1 MLYKKNVSKS
11 LDTELFKNPTSE
23 YRGTPFWSWNCE
35 LNPELLV
42 RQIGYLDEMGFG
54 GFHMHSRTGMAT
66 PYLTKEFF
74 DLIKTCVDE
83 AKRHEMLA
91 WLYDEDRWPSGAAGG
106 IVTKNPKY
114 RQRYLHCESKPYDG
128 ELLPREDAVR
138 EGGAYTV
145 ATFAIKLD
153 DNGRLSSYRR
163 IDEGEVVADG
173 EAVWHFT
180 CVCQRP
186 SSWYNNQTYIDT
198 LSPEAVDEFIRVTY
212 DAYKE
217 NVGEDFGGTIP
228 AIFTDEPQFA
238 AKGFLR
244 FSTPEGRLSL
254 PWTPTLPETFYASYG
269 FDIVDH
275 LPELIY
281 ELPDG
286 KISRARY
293 LYHDHVSELF
303 ASSFLDR
310 CGEWCA
316 KNGIDFTGHLME
328 EPTLYSQTRAV
339 GDAMRSYR
347 NMQIPGIDMLCDRV
361 ELTTAKQA
369 QSAVHQYGREGM
381 MSELYGV
388 TNWDFDFRGHKF
400 QGDWQAALGVTVRVP
415 HLSWVSMEGDA
426 KRDYP
431 ASISYQSPWFRDYR
445 YVEDHF
451 ARVNTA
457 LTRGKPLVKVA
468 VIHPVESYWLYF
480 GPNDATSTIRV
491 QLDENFENIT
501 RWLLEGAIDF
511 DFICESLLPSQ
522 YRGVDGG
529 LHVGEMTYTAVVVPE
544 CHTLRSSTLD
554 ILRKFKAAGGNLI
567 FAGSAPKYVD
577 AQPSLEGI
585 ELYNES
591 VRVPFSRAAIL
602 SALESKRIVSL
613 KNADGSD
620 TNNLIYAMRRDE
632 SDSADWLF
640 LAHSRK
646 NICLDVSH
654 PQRVKISVRGEY
666 TPLLY
671 DTITGEIKEIEY
683 RYEGKSTVIETTL
696 YAYDSLLLKLN
707 YGRTEPSSHISTQSF
722 PRPEKT
728 LFFRDTVPYTLSE
741 PNVLLLDMA
750 RYAADDMPYSEE
762 EEEILR
768 ADNICRIAAGLPRK
782 VSRPAQP
789 WVIKK
794 ETPSHKIRLLFTI
807 ESEIDVPD
815 ALLAIERP
823 ENASITFNG
832 EAVQTKPV
840 GYFTDEAIK
849 TLPLPTIKR
858 GVNTLE
864 VILPLGERTCTEWC
878 YILGNFGVRVEGCKK
893 TLTEMPQKVGF
904 GSITTSGMPFYGGN
918 ITYKLTFDT
927 DTERDAAIFVG
938 TYRGAAV
945 KVKLDGRDLGVV
957 AYEPYIKRAGAIPAG
972 RHELE
977 LTLLGTRHNCF
988 GALHDTDYGNN
999 WYGPDKWRTTGDA
1012 WCYEYKIRDMGIMTS
1027 PVIYLA

>member
-1 MLYKKNVSKS
+1 
-11 LDTELFKNPTSE
+11 
-23 YRGTPFWSWNCE
+23 
-35 LNPELLV
+35 
-42 RQIGYLDEMGFG
+42 
-54 GFHMHSRTGMAT
+54 MHFSTGMAT

-83 AKRHEMLA
+83 AKRRGMLA

-106 IVTKNPKY
+106 IVTKNPRY
-114 RQRYLHCESKPYDG
+114 RQRYLLCESKPYDG

-138 EGGAYTV
+138 VGGAYTV
-145 ATFAIKLD
+145 ATFAITLD

-163 IDEGEVVADG
+163 LGEGEGVADS

-238 AKGFLR
+238 SKGFLR
-244 FSTPEGRLSL
+244 FSTPGGRVSL
-254 PWTPTLPETFYASYG
+254 PWTPTLPETFFASYG
-269 FDIVDH
+269 FAIVDY

-281 ELPDG
+281 ELPDS

-293 LYHDHVSELF
+293 FYHDHVSELF
-303 ASSFLDR
+303 ASAFLDR
-310 CGEWCA
+310 CGQWCA

-328 EPTLYSQTRAV
+328 EPTLFSQTRAV

-480 GPNDATSTIRV
+480 GPNDATSTIRA
-491 QLDENFENIT
+491 QLDDNFENIT

-511 DFICESLLPSQ
+511 DYICESLLPSQ
-522 YRGVDGG
+522 YGGVDGG

-544 CHTLRSSTLD
+544 CHTLRSITLD
-554 ILRKFKAAGGNLI
+554 ILRKFKEAGGTLI
-567 FAGSAPKYVD
+567 FAGAAPQYVD
-577 AQPSLEGI
+577 AQPSVEGI
-585 ELYNES
+585 VLYNES
-591 VRVPFSRAAIL
+591 IRVPFSRAAIL
-602 SALESKRIVSL
+602 SALESERIVSL
-613 KNADGSD
+613 KNADGSY
-620 TNNLIYAMRRDE
+620 TNNLIYAMRCDE
-632 SDSADWLF
+632 SDGADWLF

-646 NICLDVSH
+646 NVCLDVSH
-654 PQRVKISVRGEY
+654 PQ
-666 TPLLY
+666 
-671 DTITGEIKEIEY
+671 
-683 RYEGKSTVIETTL
+683 
-696 YAYDSLLLKLN
+696 
-707 YGRTEPSSHISTQSF
+707 
-722 PRPEKT
+722 
-728 LFFRDTVPYTLSE
+728 
-741 PNVLLLDMA
+741 M
-750 RYAADDMPYSEE
+750 
-762 EEEILR
+762 
-768 ADNICRIAAGLPRK
+768 
-782 VSRPAQP
+782 
-789 WVIKK
+789 
-794 ETPSHKIRLLFTI
+794 
-807 ESEIDVPD
+807 
-815 ALLAIERP
+815 
-823 ENASITFNG
+823 
-832 EAVQTKPV
+832 
-840 GYFTDEAIK
+840 
-849 TLPLPTIKR
+849 
-858 GVNTLE
+858 
-864 VILPLGERTCTEWC
+864 
-878 YILGNFGVRVEGCKK
+878 
-893 TLTEMPQKVGF
+893 
-904 GSITTSGMPFYGGN
+904 
-918 ITYKLTFDT
+918 
-927 DTERDAAIFVG
+927 
-938 TYRGAAV
+938 
-945 KVKLDGRDLGVV
+945 
-957 AYEPYIKRAGAIPAG
+957 
-972 RHELE
+972 
-977 LTLLGTRHNCF
+977 
-988 GALHDTDYGNN
+988 
-999 WYGPDKWRTTGDA
+999 
-1012 WCYEYKIRDMGIMTS
+1012 
-1027 PVIYLA
+1027 